1 MFRLLSY
8 NLHEIMTKD
17 DYLFL
22 RGLSHINPFCA
33 DLVSIYKVKIIHVR
47 FVHDYHHSSLS
58 VVNVLIIQFCL
69 FSADQDSVRKV

>member
-22 RGLSHINPFCA
+22 RGLLHINPFCA